1 MANYKEEIAKI
12 LEQYVQQVLVDGRSS
27 AETYAAEILRVLSSM
42 ELPELPLIS
51 PDEIA
56 DARLHPDLSDLPSVM
71 LPICECISLQ
81 ETAAYTTVAKKQRD
95 SDLAI
100 IQPILAALRAE
111 IKDCNRRHINTI
123 ESMNKKLSTARAKTA
138 KEIFGDVEIWAN
150 NHLGKE
156 WTPHEYATFETL
168 KAAYLAPD
176 KEGGK

>member
-42 ELPELPLIS
+42 ELPALPLIN

-56 DARLHPDLSDLPSVM
+56 DARLHPDLSELPSVM

-81 ETAAYTTVAKKQRD
+81 ETAAYTTVAKKQRKFI
-95 SDLAI
+95 LAI
-100 IQPILAALRAE
+100 IQPILAALKAE
-111 IKDCNRRHINTI
+111 NEELK
-123 ESMNKKLSTARAKTA
+123 ESLTAWQKGAESLTKSLANKTAQLSTARAEVKELETRIEKTRQHA
-138 KEIFGDVEIWAN
+138 
-150 NHLGKE
+150 
-156 WTPHEYATFETL
+156 FEHGWSVP
-168 KAAYLAPD
+168 YLAPD